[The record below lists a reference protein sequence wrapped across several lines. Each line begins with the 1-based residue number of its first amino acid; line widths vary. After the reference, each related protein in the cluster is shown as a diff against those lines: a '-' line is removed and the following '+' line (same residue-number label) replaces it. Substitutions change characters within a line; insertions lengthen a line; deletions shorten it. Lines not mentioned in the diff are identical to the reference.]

1 MEKDLIIIDHEFNN
15 IIDLMIKNTLLTL
28 DNLKPR
34 LLDSDSNKG
43 ITELS
48 LQLLLFNN
56 IINQCNNEIEPEIE
70 KSIEGE
76 RRCDIFIKNKRN
88 DILIIEIKYIKIPF
102 LENTIK
108 DYDSSLRFY
117 EKFALW
123 GRIDNE
129 IKKMKRCEIDNLKR
143 RTEFI
148 KSTDGTKQVDK
159 YQTIYSIMKGAEKQA
174 EEYSKSFISSDWRKV
189 KVYNMYYIVIMG
201 IGFNLIKSPLMKL
214 NK

>member
-1 MEKDLIIIDHEFNN
+1 MEKEVIIIDHEFNT
-15 IIDLMIKNTLLTL
+15 IIDLMVKKTLLTL

-34 LLDSDSNKG
+34 LLDSNSDKG
-43 ITELS
+43 LTELS

-56 IINQCNNEIEPEIE
+56 IINQCNPEIETEIE

-76 RRCDIFIKNKRN
+76 KRCDIFIKNKRN

-123 GRIDNE
+123 GRINNE
-129 IKKMKRCEIDNLKR
+129 IKNMKRCEIDNLKR

-148 KSTDGTKQVDK
+148 KSTDGTKIDK
-159 YQTIYSIMKGAEKQA
+159 YQTIHSIMKNAEKQA
-174 EEYSKSFISSDWRKV
+174 EEYAKTFKSSDWRKV
-189 KVYNMYYIVIMG
+189 KVYNMYYIVITG
-201 IGFNLIKSPLMKL
+201 IGFNLIKSPLFKL

>member
-1 MEKDLIIIDHEFNN
+1 MEKELIDHEFNN
-15 IIDLMIKNTLLTL
+15 IIDLMIQKTLLTL
-28 DNLKPR
+28 DHLKPR

-43 ITELS
+43 LTELS

-56 IINQCNNEIEPEIE
+56 IINQCNPLFEIEIE

-88 DILIIEIKYIKIPF
+88 DVLIIEIKYIKIPF

-108 DYDSSLRFY
+108 DYVPTLKFY

-123 GRIDNE
+123 GRINNE
-129 IKKMKRCEIDNLKR
+129 IKNMKKNEIDNLKR

-148 KSTDGTKQVDK
+148 KSTDGTKQIDK
-159 YQTIYSIMKGAEKQA
+159 YQTIQSIMLNAEKQA
-174 EEYSKSFISSDWRKV
+174 EEYSKTFKSSDWRKIN
-189 KVYNMYYIVIMG
+189 VYNMYYIVITG
-201 IGFNLIKSPLMKL
+201 IGFNLIKSPLLKL

>member
-1 MEKDLIIIDHEFNN
+1 MEKELIIRDPEFNN
-15 IIDLMIKNTLLTL
+15 IIDLMMQKTLLTL

-34 LLDSDSNKG
+34 LLDSDSNRG
-43 ITELS
+43 LTELS

-56 IINQCNNEIEPEIE
+56 IINQCNPQIETEIE

-76 RRCDIFIKNKRN
+76 KRCDIFIKNKRN

-108 DYDSSLRFY
+108 DYVPTLKFY

-123 GRIDNE
+123 GRINNE
-129 IKKMKRCEIDNLKR
+129 IKNMKRCEIDSLKR

-148 KSTDGTKQVDK
+148 KSNDGTKIDK
-159 YQTIYSIMKGAEKQA
+159 YQTIHSIMLNAEKQA
-174 EEYSKSFISSDWRKV
+174 EEYSKTFKSSDWRKL
-189 KVYNMYYIVIMG
+189 KEYNMYYIVITG
-201 IGFNLIKSPLMKL
+201 IGFNLIKSPLLKL